1 MLNLPTLAALL
12 RTVSLA
18 LGLAFG
24 ASVIGASP
32 AAASLQICNK
42 TPSKVGIAVG
52 YKDDKGWVTEG
63 WWNLVPGD
71 CETLVDGPLRARY
84 YYIHGVDYDRGGE
97 WGGQFFMCTQAKVFT
112 IRDTNDC
119 VTRGYERTGFFE
131 IDTGELSSWTVQLT
145 DPGRVRPSPT
155 AEAPRQ

>member
-1 MLNLPTLAALL
+1 MPNLPTLSTLL
-12 RTVSLA
+12 RTIGLVLA
-18 LGLAFG
+18 LAFS

-42 TPSKVGIAVG
+42 TSSRVGIAVG
-52 YKDDKGWVTEG
+52 YRDEKGWVTEG
-63 WWNLVPGD
+63 WWNPQPGE
-71 CETLVDGPLRARY
+71 CETLLEGPLRARY
-84 YYIHGVDYDRGGE
+84 YYIHAVDYTGGE
-97 WGGQFFMCTQAKVFT
+97 WGGQFFMCTQQKVFT
-112 IRDTNDC
+112 IRDINDC
-119 VTRGYERTGFFE
+119 VARGYERTGFFE